1 MAEIIPFQG
10 ILYNTEK
17 IENISDVVTPPY
29 DVISD
34 KERDAFYERHPNSA
48 VRLDKG
54 KPAATDT
61 DQDNPHTRAAAY
73 FQSWLNDGILIEDA
87 DPALYLTSVKFNVAD
102 EPVTRF
108 GLIARVRLEPFE
120 KNIILPHETTFSKVK
135 TERFELIKACNAN
148 FSQIF
153 SIFSDQTNI
162 IGLLT
167 SCVENSAPV
176 FDFNDDADHQHK
188 LWRITDPSI
197 LQKVSD
203 AFKDKKLFIA
213 DGHHRYETALN
224 YKKWLIEKNP
234 DFSADHP
241 ANYTMMYLCSIQD
254 PGLVILPT
262 HRLLTKISKETQN
275 DFLQKAESFFDIEKH
290 ALDPADT
297 SNPADASNLAS
308 AQKQLDQAMT
318 IAPGEHK
325 FGVFFKNRQE
335 FYVFKLKSGVMDDVF
350 SSDIEASLKELDV
363 IILTR
368 LIFVKLLGF
377 DDAMLDDH
385 DLINFTSKK
394 IDAISAAMTGTHDMA
409 FILNPTTNEQVT
421 QIAEK
426 GLIMPRKSTYY
437 FPKAI
442 SGQVMRS
449 LKP

>member
-1 MAEIIPFQG
+1 MAEITPFRG

-17 IENISDVVTPPY
+17 IKNISDVVTPPY

-34 KERDAFYERHPNSA
+34 KECDAFYERHPNSA

-61 DQDNPHTRAAAY
+61 AEDNPHTRAAAY
-73 FQSWLNDGILIEDA
+73 FQNWLKDKILIEDA
-87 DPALYLTSVKFNVAD
+87 SPALYLTAVEFNIED
-102 EPVTRF
+102 KPVTRF
-108 GLIARVRLEPFE
+108 GLISRVGLEPFE
-120 KNIILPHETTFSKVK
+120 KGVILPHETTFSKVK
-135 TERFELIKACNAN
+135 TERLELIKACQAN

-153 SIFSDQTNI
+153 SIFSDQANI
-162 IGLLT
+162 LGLLT
-167 SCVENSAPV
+167 NCVDDMAPV
-176 FDFNDDADHQHK
+176 FDFNDDAGHRHK
-188 LWRITDPSI
+188 LWRFTDPSI
-197 LQKVSD
+197 LQKVSE

-224 YKKWLIEKNP
+224 YKKWLIENNSE
-234 DFSADHP
+234 FAADHP

-262 HRLLTKISKETQN
+262 HRLLTSISKQTQN
-275 DFLQKAESFFDIEKH
+275 DFLEKADTLFDIEKY
-290 ALDPADT
+290 AFDSADPTA
-297 SNPADASNLAS
+297 
-308 AQKQLDQAMT
+308 AQNKLDQAMA
-318 IAPGEHK
+318 IAPGKHK
-325 FGVFFKNRQE
+325 FGIFFKDRQE
-335 FYVFKLKSGVMDDVF
+335 FFILKLKSGVMDNVF
-350 SSDIEASLKELDV
+350 GSDIEPPLKELDV
-363 IILTR
+363 IVLTR

-377 DDAMLDDH
+377 NDDMLDDH

-394 IDAISAAMTGTHDMA
+394 IDAITATTTGTHDMA

>member
-1 MAEIIPFQG
+1 MAEITPFRG

-17 IENISDVVTPPY
+17 IKNISDVVTPPY

-34 KERDAFYERHPNSA
+34 QKRDAFYERHPNSV

-61 DQDNPHTRAAAY
+61 DKDNPHTRASAY
-73 FQSWLNDGILIEDA
+73 FQNWMKDNILLEDA
-87 DPALYLTSVKFNVAD
+87 EPALFLTAVEFNVED
-102 EPVTRF
+102 KPVTRF
-108 GLIARVRLEPFE
+108 GLITRVRLEPFD
-120 KNIILPHETTFSKVK
+120 KGIVLPHETTFSKVK
-135 TERFELIKACNAN
+135 TERLELIKACKAN

-153 SIFSDQTNI
+153 SIFSDQTNVL
-162 IGLLT
+162 GLLKDT
-167 SCVENSAPV
+167 VNDMPPV
-176 FDFNDDADHQHK
+176 FDFKDDAGQRHQ

-197 LQKVSD
+197 LQKTSD
-203 AFKDKKLFIA
+203 AFNDKKLFIA

-224 YKKWLIEKNP
+224 YRKWLMENNP
-234 DFSADHP
+234 EFAADHP

-262 HRLLTKISKETQN
+262 HRLLTRISIEAQN
-275 DFLQKAESFFDIEKH
+275 DFLHKAESFFEIEKYI
-290 ALDPADT
+290 LDPG
-297 SNPADASNLAS
+297 NPGA
-308 AQKQLDQAMT
+308 AQKQLDQAME
-318 IAPGEHK
+318 IIPGEHK
-325 FGVFFKNRQE
+325 FGIFFKNRQE
-335 FYVFKLKSGVMDDVF
+335 YYVFKLKPGVMDNVF
-350 SSDIEASLKELDV
+350 GNEIEAPLKELDV
-363 IILTR
+363 IVLTR

-377 DDAMLDDH
+377 NDEMLDDH

-394 IDAISAAMTGTHDMA
+394 IDAITAATTGTHDMV

-421 QIAEK
+421 RIAEQ

-449 LKP
+449 LRP

>member
-1 MAEIIPFQG
+1 MAEITPFRG

-17 IENISDVVTPPY
+17 IKNISDVVTPPY

-34 KERDAFYERHPNSA
+34 QERDAFYERHPNSA

-61 DQDNPHTRAAAY
+61 DLDNPHTRASAY
-73 FQSWLNDGILIEDA
+73 FQNWIKDNILVEDA
-87 DPALYLTSVKFNVAD
+87 EPALYLTSVEFNVAD
-102 EPVTRF
+102 KPITRF
-108 GLIARVRLEPFE
+108 GLITRVRLEPFE
-120 KNIILPHETTFSKVK
+120 KGIVLPHETTFSKVK
-135 TERFELIKACNAN
+135 TERLELIKACQAN

-162 IGLLT
+162 LGLLI
-167 SCVENSAPV
+167 SFVENSSPV
-176 FDFNDDADHQHK
+176 FDFKDDAGHRHQ
-188 LWRITDPSI
+188 LWRITDQSMH
-197 LQKVSD
+197 QKVSD

-224 YKKWLIEKNP
+224 YRKWLTENNP
-234 DFSADHP
+234 EFSADHP

-262 HRLLTKISKETQN
+262 HRLLTSISIEAQN
-275 DFLQKAESFFDIEKH
+275 DFLRKAESFFDIEKYD
-290 ALDPADT
+290 LNLTDPAAT
-297 SNPADASNLAS
+297 L
-308 AQKQLDQAMT
+308 KQLEQAMA
-318 IAPGEHK
+318 IAPGDHK
-325 FGVFFKNRQE
+325 LGVFFKTRPE
-335 FYVFKLKSGVMDDVF
+335 YYVFRLKSGVMDTVF
-350 SSDIEASLKELDV
+350 GNEIPAPLKELDV
-363 IILTR
+363 IVLTR
-368 LIFVKLLGF
+368 LIFVKLLDF
-377 DDAMLDDH
+377 TDEMLDDH

-394 IDAISAAMTGTHDMA
+394 IDAITAATNGTHDMV

-421 QIAEK
+421 RIAEQ

-449 LKP
+449 LRP

>member
-1 MAEIIPFQG
+1 MAEITPFRG

-17 IENISDVVTPPY
+17 IKNISDVVTPPY

-34 KERDAFYERHPNSA
+34 QERDAFYERHPNSA

-61 DQDNPHTRAAAY
+61 DQDNPHTRASAY
-73 FQSWLNDGILIEDA
+73 FQNWIKDNILVEDS
-87 DPALYLTSVKFNVAD
+87 DPALYLTSVEFNVAD
-102 EPVTRF
+102 KPVTRF
-108 GLIARVRLEPFE
+108 GLITRVRLEPFD
-120 KNIILPHETTFSKVK
+120 KGIVLPHETTFSKVK
-135 TERFELIKACNAN
+135 TERLELIKACQAN

-162 IGLLT
+162 LGSLINF
-167 SCVENSAPV
+167 VENISPV
-176 FDFNDDADHQHK
+176 FDFKDDAGHRHQ
-188 LWRITDPSI
+188 LWRIIDPSMH
-197 LQKVSD
+197 QKVSD

-224 YKKWLIEKNP
+224 YRKWLMENNP
-234 DFSADHP
+234 EFAADHP

-262 HRLLTKISKETQN
+262 HRLLTSISIEAQN
-275 DFLQKAESFFDIEKH
+275 DFLHKAESFFDLEKYV
-290 ALDPADT
+290 LDPA
-297 SNPADASNLAS
+297 NPAAT
-308 AQKQLDQAMT
+308 QKQLDQAMK
-318 IAPGEHK
+318 IAPGDHK
-325 FGVFFKNRQE
+325 FGILFKNRQE
-335 FYVFKLKSGVMDDVF
+335 YYVFKLKSGVMDSVF
-350 SSDIEASLKELDV
+350 GKDIEAPLKELDV
-363 IILTR
+363 IVLTR
-368 LIFVKLLGF
+368 LIFVKLLDF
-377 DDAMLDDH
+377 SDEMLDDH

-394 IDAISAAMTGTHDMA
+394 VDAITAATNGTHDMV

-421 QIAEK
+421 RIAEQ

-449 LKP
+449 LKS